1 MCRLKRSEYFYF
13 YPQQTKNWFELE
25 LLPRAKIFQIW
36 AKSFLKKVLA
46 GLKFSHFEVGL
57 KNIRR
62 LFKLINSG
70 GFNTKV
76 SSKLTKLIDNI
87 LFKWANP
94 GLFLLIFV
102 LFTFQFKWQIYN
114 LNKLK
119 KHRCC
124 AWDSNPEPQDGMC
137 RRIHWAMAAP
147 QLTIFIGWISI
158 DWSTKVEC
166 SYQLK
171 ELIDFK
177 NFSNMG

>member
-13 YPQQTKNWFELE
+13 YPKQTKNWFELE

-114 LNKLK
+114 LNKLNWK
-119 KHRCC
+119 SVDGVLGSQTQGGRWK
-124 AWDSNPEPQDGMC
+124 AQMNP
-137 RRIHWAMAAP
+137 
-147 QLTIFIGWISI
+147 L
-158 DWSTKVEC
+158 
-166 SYQLK
+166 SY
-171 ELIDFK
+171 
-177 NFSNMG
+177 GGTP